1 MTTRLLLVRHG
12 RTSYNAEI
20 RFMGQL
26 DIPLDETG
34 RAQVQAV
41 ARRLAREPASAI
53 YCSNLGRAHDTALA
67 IQSAMDSHPPVRVD
81 ERLTEGHFGDWQ
93 GRRYEDLRVEDGENL
108 RRWEADRLGVPP
120 PKGEALADLGSR
132 VQEIYEEICA
142 SHQDETVV
150 IVAHGGSLQVLIVL
164 ALGLPLERYWQFHV
178 SNAAL
183 TELQIYDGETALH
196 LLNDTSHL
204 EGTR

>member
-1 MTTRLLLVRHG
+1 
-12 RTSYNAEI
+12 
-20 RFMGQL
+20 MGQL

>member
-34 RAQVQAV
+34 GAQVRAV
-41 ARRLAREPASAI
+41 ARRLANETPAVI
-53 YCSNLGRAHDTALA
+53 YCSNLGRARDTALA
-67 IQSAMDSHPPVRVD
+67 IQSEMAARPPLRVD

-93 GRRYEDLRVEDGENL
+93 GRRYEDLRLEDGYNL

-120 PKGEALADLGSR
+120 PNGEALADLGSR
-132 VQEIYEEICA
+132 VQEVYEEICA
-142 SHQDETVV
+142 ANQDETVV
-150 IVAHGGSLQVLIVL
+150 IAAHGGSLQVLIVL

-178 SNAAL
+178 SYASL
-183 TELQIYDGETALH
+183 SELQIYGSEVVLH

-204 EGTR
+204 EGIR

>member
-34 RAQVQAV
+34 RAQIQAV
-41 ARRLAREPASAI
+41 ARRLSGETPSAI
-53 YCSNLGRAHDTALA
+53 YCSNLGRARDTALA
-67 IQSAMDSHPPVRVD
+67 IQSEMVARPPVHAD

-108 RRWEADRLGVPP
+108 SRWEADRLGVPP
-120 PKGEALADLGSR
+120 PNGEALTDLGSR
-132 VQEIYEEICA
+132 VQEVYEEICA
-142 SHQDETVV
+142 THEDQTVV
-150 IVAHGGSLQVLIVL
+150 IAAHGGSLQVLIVL
-164 ALGLPLERYWQFHV
+164 ALGLPLERYWQFEV
-178 SNAAL
+178 SNASL
-183 TELQIYDGETALH
+183 SELRIYEGGAALH

-204 EGTR
+204 EGIR

>member
-34 RAQVQAV
+34 RAQIQAV
-41 ARRLAREPASAI
+41 ARRLAGETPSVI
-53 YCSNLGRAHDTALA
+53 YCSNLGRAQDTARA
-67 IQSAMDSHPPVRVD
+67 IQSAMQSRPPVRVD

-108 RRWEADRLGVPP
+108 RRWEADRLGVSPP
-120 PKGEALADLGSR
+120 NGEALADLGRR
-132 VQEIYEEICA
+132 VQGVYEEICA
-142 SHQDETVV
+142 ANPDKTVV
-150 IVAHGGSLQVLIVL
+150 IAAHGGSLQVLIVL

-178 SNAAL
+178 SNASL
-183 TELQIYDGETALH
+183 TELQVYDGEAALH
-196 LLNDTSHL
+196 LLNDTNHL
-204 EGTR
+204 ERIS